1 MRIFHGKILS
11 LDKDN
16 TVYNYLVENKG
27 RIVYLGDSLPPEY
40 KKMELSKNDS
50 LVELGNRTLL
60 PSFGDG
66 HMHFS
71 NWALIAVSYFDVR
84 EAKDIGEIQEI
95 IQKFMTRN
103 KKLKAIIAFG
113 VSKHSVKEKRL
124 IEKQELDEVCPDVP
138 LIIVCYD
145 GHSAVF
151 NTKMLEKFGDK
162 IKNLRGFQEDKG
174 HLFNEAYLAGTDY
187 AASLVPPLDLVK
199 SIVKS
204 FDLLAQKGIGLI
216 HATEGIGFP
225 KDLDITLVSIIAR
238 ALTKKTQFQTRL
250 FFQTMAV
257 EKVLKRKLP
266 RIGGCFATA
275 LDGCF
280 GACDAALHEP
290 YNNDQNNNGIF
301 FQKEEEV
308 FEFAK
313 KANRAGLQ
321 IQMHAIGDAAVSRAV
336 KAIETALLDYP
347 RKDHRHTII
356 HACLILPDD
365 LKKIAQLGIGIT
377 LQPGFL
383 ISPLEPV
390 EYLNEILGPRVKKSS
405 PLQSILDAGIHISGG
420 SDAPVTHPDP
430 IEGIYGACN
439 HPYDPDQSISILDAL
454 KMYTYEVAWTSFD
467 EKERGSLEKGKI
479 ADMIILNQDPLKLAP
494 KELRSLKVEKL
505 FLNGKEYEPGMGLM
519 GMLWNSFAGRKKK
532 I

>member
-1 MRIFHGKILS
+1 MRIYHGKILS

-16 TVYNYLVENKG
+16 NIYNYLVEDKG
-27 RIVYLGDSLPPEY
+27 RIVYLGDSLPIEY
-40 KKMELSKNDS
+40 AKNDS
-50 LVELGNRTLL
+50 TVELGNRALL

-84 EAKDIGEIQEI
+84 EAKDIREIQKI
-95 IQKFMTRN
+95 IQEFITRN

-113 VSKHSVKEKRL
+113 VSKHSVKENRL
-124 IEKQELDEVCPDVP
+124 IVRQKLDEVCPDMP
-138 LIIVCYD
+138 LIIICYD
-145 GHSAVF
+145 GHSAIC
-151 NTKMLEKFGDK
+151 NTKMLDKFSDK

-174 HLFNEAYLAGTDY
+174 HLFKEAYLAGTDY
-187 AASLVPPLDLVK
+187 ATSLVPPLDLVK
-199 SIVKS
+199 SIIKS
-204 FDLLAQKGIGLI
+204 FDLLAKKGIGLI

-225 KDLDITLVSIIAR
+225 KDLDITLVSLIAKAR
-238 ALTKKTQFQTRL
+238 AKKNQFQTRL
-250 FFQTMAV
+250 FFQTMEV
-257 EKVLKRKLP
+257 EKALKRKLP

-290 YNNDQNNNGIF
+290 YYNDQDNKGIF
-301 FQKEEEV
+301 FHSEDDV

-321 IQMHAIGDAAVSRAV
+321 IEMHAIGDAAVSRAV
-336 KAIETALLDYP
+336 KAIETALLDNP
-347 RKDHRHTII
+347 REDHRHTII

-365 LKKIAQLGIGIT
+365 LKKIAELGIGIT
-377 LQPGFL
+377 LQPGFF

-390 EYLNEILGPRVKKSS
+390 EYLNDILGPRVKKSS
-405 PLQSILDAGIHISGG
+405 PLKSILNAGIHLSGG

-439 HPYDPDQSISILDAL
+439 HPYDPDQSISIIDAL

-479 ADMIILNQDPLKLAP
+479 AGKL
-494 KELRSLKVEKL
+494 
-505 FLNGKEYEPGMGLM
+505 
-519 GMLWNSFAGRKKK
+519 
-532 I
+532 

>member
-1 MRIFHGKILS
+1 MRIFHGKIIS
-11 LDKDN
+11 LDKEN
-16 TVYNYLVENKG
+16 NVYHYLVEDKG
-27 RIVYLGDSLPPEY
+27 RIVYLGDSLPLEY
-40 KKMELSKNDS
+40 TKTDS
-50 LVELGNRTLL
+50 TVELGNRALL

-71 NWALIAVSYFDVR
+71 NWALIAVSCFDVR
-84 EAKDIGEIQEI
+84 EARNIREIQEI
-95 IQKFMTRN
+95 VQKHMARN
-103 KKLKAIIAFG
+103 EKSKAIIAFG

-124 IEKQELDEVCPDVP
+124 IERQELDEVCPDMP
-138 LIIVCYD
+138 LILICYD
-145 GHSAVF
+145 GHSAVC
-151 NTKMLEKFGDK
+151 NTKMVEKLPDT
-162 IKNLRGFQEDKG
+162 IKNLRGFQRDKG

-187 AASLVPPLDLVK
+187 ATSLVSPLDLVK

-204 FDLLAQKGIGLI
+204 FDLLAEKGIGLI

-225 KDLDITLVSIIAR
+225 KDLDITLVSLIAKAR
-238 ALTKKTQFQTRL
+238 AKKNKFQTRL
-250 FFQTMAV
+250 FFQTMEV
-257 EKVLKRKLP
+257 DKVVKRKLP

-275 LDGCF
+275 LDGCL

-290 YNNDQNNNGIF
+290 YQHDPNNKGIF

-321 IQMHAIGDAAVSRAV
+321 IEMHAIGDAAVSRAV
-336 KAIETALLDYP
+336 KAIETALIDHP
-347 RKDHRHTII
+347 REDHRHTII

-405 PLQSILDAGIHISGG
+405 PLQSILNAGIHLSGG

-439 HPYDPDQSISILDAL
+439 HPYDPNQSISIIDAL
-454 KMYTYEVAWTSFD
+454 KMYTYEVAWTTFD
-467 EKERGSLEKGKI
+467 EQERGSLEKGKI
-479 ADMIILNQDPLKLAP
+479 ADMIILNQDPLKLKP
-494 KELRSLKVEKL
+494 KDLRSLKVEKL
-505 FLNGKEYEPGMGLM
+505 FLNGKEYEPGLGMM
-519 GMLWNSFAGRKKK
+519 EMLWNSLAGGKEK

>member
-1 MRIFHGKILS
+1 MRVYHGKIIS

-16 TVYNYLVENKG
+16 TVYNYLVEDQG
-27 RIVYLGDSLPPEY
+27 RIIYLGDSLPLEY
-40 KKMELSKNDS
+40 TKDDCI
-50 LVELGNRTLL
+50 VELGNRALL

-84 EAKDIGEIQEI
+84 AAENIKELQEI
-95 IQKFMTRN
+95 IQRYMAEN
-103 KKLKAIIAFG
+103 KKKKAIIAFG
-113 VSKHSVKEKRL
+113 ASRHRIREKRL
-124 IEKQELDEVCPDVP
+124 ILRQELDEVCSDIP
-138 LIIVCYD
+138 LIIFCYD
-145 GHSAVF
+145 GHSAVC
-151 NTKMLEKFGDK
+151 NTKMLEKFPDK
-162 IKNLRGFQEDKG
+162 VKNLPGFKADKG
-174 HLFNEAYLAGTDY
+174 HLFYEAYFAGTDY
-187 AASLVPPLDLVK
+187 ATSLVSPVDLVK

-204 FDLLAQKGIGLI
+204 FDLLAEKGIGLI

-225 KDLDITLVSIIAR
+225 KDLDITFVSLIAKAR
-238 ALTKKTQFQTRL
+238 SKKSQFQTRL

-257 EKVLKRKLP
+257 EKVLKRNLP

-290 YNNDQNNNGIF
+290 YSNDPDNKGIL
-301 FQKEEEV
+301 FQPEEDV
-308 FEFAK
+308 IEFAK

-321 IQMHAIGDAAVSRAV
+321 IEMHAIGDAAVARAV
-336 KAIETALLDYP
+336 KAIEAALLDYP
-347 RKDHRHTII
+347 RDDHRHTII
-356 HACLILPDD
+356 HACLITPDD
-365 LKKIAQLGIGIT
+365 LKKIAELGIGIT

-383 ISPLEPV
+383 ISPLEPAT
-390 EYLNEILGPRVKKSS
+390 YLNEILGSRVSGSS
-405 PLQSILDAGIHISGG
+405 PLKSILNAGIHLSGG

-439 HPYDPDQSISILDAL
+439 HPYDPDQSISIIDAL
-454 KMYTYEVAWTSFD
+454 KMYTYEVARTTFD

-479 ADMIILNQDPLKLAP
+479 ADMVILNQDPLTLDP
-494 KELRSLKVEKL
+494 VNLRSLEVEKL
-505 FLNGKEYEPGMGLM
+505 FLSGKEYKPGMNLL
-519 GMLWNSFAGRKKK
+519 GMLWNSFTGRQEK

>member
-1 MRIFHGKILS
+1 MRIYHGNIIS
-11 LDKDN
+11 LDAEN
-16 TVYNYLVENKG
+16 NLYRYLVEDRG
-27 RIVYLGDSLPPEY
+27 RIVYLGNSLPAEY
-40 KKMELSKNDS
+40 KKEDLT
-50 LVELGNRTLL
+50 VELEDRALL

-84 EAKDIGEIQEI
+84 EARDIGEIQGI
-95 IQKFMTRN
+95 IQDFMARN
-103 KKLKAIIAFG
+103 RKLKAVIAFG

-124 IEKQELDEVCPDVP
+124 ILREELDAVCPDIP
-138 LIIVCYD
+138 LIMICYD

-151 NTKMLEKFGDK
+151 NSKMLDKFPDK
-162 IKNLRGFQEDKG
+162 VKNLRGFQEGRG

-187 AASLVPPLDLVK
+187 AASLVPPMDLIR
-199 SIVKS
+199 SIIKS
-204 FDLLAQKGIGLI
+204 FDLLAEKGIGLI

-225 KDLDITLVSIIAR
+225 RDLDIALVSLIAR
-238 ALTKKTQFQTRL
+238 ARARKCRFQTRL
-250 FFQTMAV
+250 FFQTMEV
-257 EKVLKRKLP
+257 EKALKRKLP

-290 YNNDQNNNGIF
+290 YSNDPDNTGIL
-301 FQKEEEV
+301 FQTEEEV

-313 KANRAGLQ
+313 SANRAGLQ
-321 IQMHAIGDAAVSRAV
+321 IEMHAIGDAAVSRAV
-336 KAIETALLDYP
+336 RAIEAALLDYP
-347 RKDHRHTII
+347 REDHRHTII
-356 HACLILPDD
+356 HACLILSED
-365 LKKIAQLGIGIT
+365 LKKIAELGIGIT
-377 LQPGFL
+377 LQPGFF

-390 EYLNEILGPRVKKSS
+390 EYLEEILGPRVKDGG
-405 PLQSILDAGIHISGG
+405 PLQSILDAGIHLSGG

-439 HPYDPDQSISILDAL
+439 HPYDPAQSVSITDAL
-454 KMYTYEVAWTSFD
+454 KMYTYEVAWTTFD

-479 ADMIILNQDPLKLAP
+479 ADMVILNRDPLKLDP
-494 KELRSLKVEKL
+494 KDLRLLKVSN
-505 FLNGKEYEPGMGLM
+505 FRIGTC
-519 GMLWNSFAGRKKK
+519 

>member
-1 MRIFHGKILS
+1 MRIYHGKIIS

-16 TVYNYLVENKG
+16 TVYNYLVEDKG
-27 RIVYLGDSLPPEY
+27 RIVYLGNSLPLEY
-40 KKMELSKNDS
+40 KKMEHVKNDS
-50 LVELGNRTLL
+50 PVELGNRALL

-95 IQKFMTRN
+95 IQKYMTRN
-103 KKLKAIIAFG
+103 KKIKAIIAFG

-124 IEKQELDEVCPDVP
+124 IERQELDEVCPDVP
-138 LIIVCYD
+138 LIIICYD
-145 GHSAVF
+145 GHSAVC
-151 NTKMLEKFGDK
+151 NTKMLEKFPDK

-174 HLFNEAYLAGTDY
+174 HLFNEAFPAGADY
-187 AASLVPPLDLVK
+187 ATSLVSPLDLVK

-204 FDLLAQKGIGLI
+204 FDLLAEKGIGLI

-225 KDLDITLVSIIAR
+225 KDLDITLVSLIAK
-238 ALTKKTQFQTRL
+238 ALANKNQFQTRL
-250 FFQTMAV
+250 FFQTMEV

-275 LDGCF
+275 LDGCL

-290 YNNDQNNNGIF
+290 YNNDPDNKGIF
-301 FQKEEEV
+301 FQSEEEV
-308 FEFAK
+308 FEFTK

-321 IQMHAIGDAAVSRAV
+321 IEMHAIGDAAVSRAV
-336 KAIETALLDYP
+336 KAIETALIDYP
-347 RKDHRHTII
+347 RDDHRHTII

-365 LKKIAQLGIGIT
+365 LKKIAKLEIGIT

-390 EYLNEILGPRVKKSS
+390 EYLNEILGPRVKESS
-405 PLQSILDAGIHISGG
+405 PLQSILNAGIHLSGG

-439 HPYDPDQSISILDAL
+439 HPYDPDQSISIIDAL

-479 ADMIILNQDPLKLAP
+479 ADMVILNQDPLKLTP

-519 GMLWNSFAGRKKK
+519 EMLWNSLAGRKEK

>member
-16 TVYNYLVENKG
+16 KEYNYLVEDKG
-27 RIVYLGDSLPPEY
+27 CIVYLGNSLPTEY
-40 KKMELSKNDS
+40 TNSNS
-50 LVELGNRTLL
+50 SVELGDQVLM
-60 PSFGDG
+60 PSFGDA

-84 EAKDIGEIQEI
+84 DAKDIPEIKEI
-95 IQKFMTRN
+95 IREQMAGH
-103 KKLKAIIAFG
+103 KKLKTVIAFG

-124 IEKQELDEVCPDVP
+124 IERQELDEACPDIP

-151 NTKMLEKFGDK
+151 NTKMLEKFPDK
-162 IKNLRGFQEDKG
+162 IRELRGFQEDKG

-199 SIVKS
+199 SIIKG
-204 FDLLAQKGIGLI
+204 FDLLAEKGIGLI

-225 KDLDITLVSIIAR
+225 KDLDITLVSLIAKAR
-238 ALTKKTQFQTRL
+238 SRNNKFQTRL
-250 FFQTMAV
+250 FFQTREV
-257 EKVLKRKLP
+257 EKVQKRKLP

-290 YNNDQNNNGIF
+290 YSNDQNNNGIF
-301 FQKEEEV
+301 FHTEEEV

-321 IQMHAIGDAAVSRAV
+321 IEMHAIGDAAVSRAV
-336 KAIETALLDYP
+336 KAIETALLDFP

-356 HACLILPDD
+356 HACLIRPHD
-365 LKKIAQLGIGIT
+365 LRKIAELEIGIT

-390 EYLNEILGPRVKKSS
+390 AYLDEILGSRVKESS
-405 PLQSILDAGIHISGG
+405 PLQSLLDAGIHVSGG

-439 HPYDPDQSISILDAL
+439 HPYDPDQSVSIIDAL
-454 KMYTYEVAWTSFD
+454 KMFTYEVAWTSFD
-467 EKERGSLEKGKI
+467 EKERGSLETGKI
-479 ADMIILNQDPLKLAP
+479 ADMVILNQNPLELTP
-494 KELRSLKVEKL
+494 KELCSLKVEKL
-505 FLNGKEYEPGMGLM
+505 FLNGKEYEPGMGTM
-519 GMLWNSFAGRKKK
+519 GMIWNSFAGRKEK

>member
-16 TVYNYLVENKG
+16 TVYHYLVEDKG
-27 RIVYLGDSLPPEY
+27 RIVYLGDSLPLEY
-40 KKMELSKNDS
+40 TKNNS
-50 LVELGNRTLL
+50 TVELGNRALL

-84 EAKDIGEIQEI
+84 EARDIQEI
-95 IQKFMTRN
+95 QKIIQKQMTQHG
-103 KKLKAIIAFG
+103 KLKAIIAFG

-124 IEKQELDEVCPDVP
+124 IERQELDKVCPDIP

-151 NTKMLEKFGDK
+151 NTKMLEKFPAK
-162 IKNLRGFQEDKG
+162 IKNLRGFQGDIG
-174 HLFNEAYLAGTDY
+174 HLFNEAYQAGTDY
-187 AASLVPPLDLVK
+187 ATTLVSPLDLVN

-204 FDLLAQKGIGLI
+204 FDLLAEKGIGLI

-225 KDLDITLVSIIAR
+225 KDLDVTLVSLIAKAR
-238 ALTKKTQFQTRL
+238 AKKNQFQTRL

-257 EKVLKRKLP
+257 EKVVKRKLP
-266 RIGGCFATA
+266 RIGGCFAAA
-275 LDGCF
+275 LDGCL
-280 GACDAALHEP
+280 GACDAALHKP
-290 YNNDQNNNGIF
+290 YHNDPDNTGIF

-321 IQMHAIGDAAVSRAV
+321 IEMHAIGDAAVSRAV
-336 KAIETALLDYP
+336 KAIETALTDYP

-365 LKKIAQLGIGIT
+365 LKKMAELGIGIT

-390 EYLNEILGPRVKKSS
+390 EYLNEILGPRVKESS
-405 PLQSILDAGIHISGG
+405 PLQSILNAGIHLSGG

-439 HPYDPDQSISILDAL
+439 HPYNPDQSISIMDAL

-479 ADMIILNQDPLKLAP
+479 ADMIILNQDPLNLKPA
-494 KELRSLKVEKL
+494 ELRSLKVEKL
-505 FLNGKEYEPGMGLM
+505 FLSGKEYEASMGLM
-519 GMLWNSFAGRKKK
+519 GMLWNGLTGRKEK

>member
-1 MRIFHGKILS
+1 MRIYHGKILS

-16 TVYNYLVENKG
+16 NVYSYLVEDKG
-27 RIVYLGDSLPPEY
+27 RIIYLGDSLPIKY
-40 KKMELSKNDS
+40 ARNDS
-50 LVELGNRTLL
+50 IVELKNRTLL

-84 EAKDIGEIQEI
+84 DAKEIQEIQEI
-95 IQKFMTRN
+95 IKNHIAKNR
-103 KKLKAIIAFG
+103 KSKAIMAFG
-113 VSKHSVKEKRL
+113 ASKHSVKEKRL
-124 IEKQELDEVCPDVP
+124 ISRQELDEVCSDIP
-138 LIIVCYD
+138 LIIICYD

-151 NTKMLEKFGDK
+151 NTKMLKKFPDK
-162 IKNLRGFQEDKG
+162 VKNLRGFQGDNG
-174 HLFNEAYLAGTDY
+174 HLFNEAYFAGTDY
-187 AASLVPPLDLVK
+187 AASLVPPLDLIK

-204 FDLLAQKGIGLI
+204 FDLLAEKGVGLI

-225 KDLDITLVSIIAR
+225 KDLDITLVSLIAKAR
-238 ALTKKTQFQTRL
+238 AKKNQFQTRL
-250 FFQTMAV
+250 FFQTMQV
-257 EKVLKRKLP
+257 EKALKRNLP
-266 RIGGCFATA
+266 RIGGCFAAA

-290 YNNDQNNNGIF
+290 YSNDQDNNGIL
-301 FQKEEEV
+301 FQSEEDV

-321 IQMHAIGDAAVSRAV
+321 IEMHAIGDAAVSRAV
-336 KAIETALLDYP
+336 KAIETALQDYP
-347 RKDHRHTII
+347 RENHRHTII
-356 HACLILPDD
+356 HACLILPED
-365 LKKIAQLGIGIT
+365 LKKIAELEIGIT

-405 PLQSILDAGIHISGG
+405 PLQSILNAGIHVSGG
-420 SDAPVTHPDP
+420 SDAPVTYPDP

-439 HPYDPDQSISILDAL
+439 HPYDPEQSISIIDAL
-454 KMYTYEVAWTSFD
+454 KMYTYEVAWGSFD
-467 EKERGSLEKGKI
+467 EKERGSLETGKI
-479 ADMIILNQDPLKLAP
+479 ADMVILNQNPLKLAP

-505 FLNGKEYEPGMGLM
+505 ILNGKEYETGMGLM
-519 GMLWNSFAGRKKK
+519 GILWNGFTGRKEK